1 MSRANRS
8 PDIHRT
14 GMLAE
19 VLPALR
25 TVALTILLTTALG
38 MFAPPALAERADRD
52 KPVNIEAD
60 RMTADD
66 SRKIATFEGR
76 VVLSQGTLVIR
87 ADRIVVRQDNDGFQS
102 GTATGGSGGTAGGLA
117 SFRQKREGVN
127 DYIDAEAERIEYD
140 GKADRVEFFNRA
152 RLRRGGGDDICG
164 DYISYD
170 SRTEFFSVNSGKTPS
185 GTAQSGGRVHAVLIP
200 RNAQGQA
207 QQNPAAKP
215 APCPN

>member
-1 MSRANRS
+1 MLRANS
-8 PDIHRT
+8 TPGIHRNRI
-14 GMLAE
+14 LASVLA
-19 VLPALR
+19 VLP
-25 TVALTILLTTALG
+25 ILSLAVVLG
-38 MFAPPALAERADRD
+38 MSIPTAFAEKADRD
-52 KPVNIEAD
+52 KPVNIESD

-66 SRKIATFEGR
+66 SKKTATFEGR

-87 ADRIVVRQDNDGFQS
+87 ADRIVVRQDNDGFQF

-152 RLRRGGGDDICG
+152 RLRRSGGDDVCG
-164 DYISYD
+164 NYISYD
-170 SRTEFFSVNSGKTPS
+170 SRTEFFSVNSGKSPA
-185 GTAQSGGRVHAVLIP
+185 GTAQAAGRVHAVLIP
-200 RNAQGQA
+200 RNPGAQPEK
-207 QQNPAAKP
+207 PATKP